1 MTTQNHFV
9 IGASAAIAQSF
20 IDRLHHQDPSSHVY
34 TISQQNIEAHH
45 HNRTHIVSE
54 YNEDSIAHTVKM
66 LKTPLQHAATI
77 TIFNGQLHNQEFTPE
92 KRLEDISE
100 SYFDWIFKANTL
112 TPILWLKMLAPHLSK
127 IRHPCVVTSLS
138 ARVASINENELGG
151 WYCYRAS
158 KAALNMMFKT
168 ASIEYKRRAKTTKLV
183 LFHPGT
189 TDSPL
194 SKPFQ
199 KNVPQGKLFTPEF
212 VAERLYDLIQT
223 RVIDGQLDYIDW
235 QGQTISW

>member
-1 MTTQNHFV
+1 MTESNHLV
-9 IGASAAIAQSF
+9 IGASAAIAKSF
-20 IDRLHHQDPSSHVY
+20 IERLQIEEPDAHIYS
-34 TISQQNIEAHH
+34 ISQRDIS
-45 HNRTHIVSE
+45 VSE
-54 YNEDSIAHTVKM
+54 RNHTHTVCDYNESNIAQTVKS
-66 LKTPLQHAATI
+66 LAVPLQNVASI
-77 TIFNGQLHNQEFTPE
+77 TIFNGQLHNHEFTPE
-92 KRLEDISE
+92 KRLEDMSE
-100 SYFDWIFKANTL
+100 AYFEWIFKVNTL
-112 TPILWLKMLAPHLSK
+112 GPILWIKSLAPYLSK
-127 IRHPCVVTSLS
+127 IRHPCVVTCLS

-158 KAALNMMFKT
+158 KSALNMMLKT

-212 VAERLYDLIQT
+212 VAERLYNLIQT
-223 RVIDGQLDYIDW
+223 RVIDGQVDYIDW